1 MPRPTLKVFKKRKS
15 VFSGVR
21 KPSLT
26 SETPVADVQTNLP
39 SSSRPRPSL
48 DSPVSSKE
56 SASKRKV
63 SGNLDDY
70 DKITKKTQQLMIV

>member
-39 SSSRPRPSL
+39 SSSRPSL
-48 DSPVSSKE
+48 NSSVSSKE

-70 DKITKKTQQLMIV
+70 DKITKKTQQ